1 MRKFVSAALCASLAA
16 WACGAN
22 AAQPFSFLRRQIAP
36 APAAPKSSFV
46 DIPYA
51 TFSPNEPAYRLY
63 FGDEIEITFPTAL
76 QYNKVLTVRP
86 DGRIT
91 LPITNEEIMAAGR
104 TMADIRADV
113 ANRMRTQLRTPSVEM
128 QVKTQPIKVYVGGE
142 VNAPGEY
149 ELVGDADSLQ
159 AILKA
164 GGYKD
169 TANMREVRI
178 IRRAPDGQL
187 HDLKLVDL
195 AKALRHGE
203 QPDLVPLARQDIIYV
218 PKTGLANIGN
228 GVQQFLRALPIQLN
242 YSINGFR

>member
-1 MRKFVSAALCASLAA
+1 
-16 WACGAN
+16 
-22 AAQPFSFLRRQIAP
+22 
-36 APAAPKSSFV
+36 
-46 DIPYA
+46 
-51 TFSPNEPAYRLY
+51 
-63 FGDEIEITFPTAL
+63 
-76 QYNKVLTVRP
+76 
-86 DGRIT
+86 
-91 LPITNEEIMAAGR
+91 MAAGR